1 MYGSLHEFDI
11 RSLLEL
17 IERNQ
22 GTGQLLVE
30 TAHCVPTPQEGER
43 QFWLISLKDG
53 QIAYATDN
61 NHLPLQRLQD
71 YLRRYQVESALERL
85 PTIESIFLP
94 LTSSAPIG
102 RALPEYNHL
111 WLLLERHVLEASQG
125 KKILES
131 MIHETLFDLL
141 SLDQGYFVFE
151 SNTVIQ
157 PQLAT
162 VEIGMALSKVTRE
175 IQQWKQ
181 LYPYITSPEQCP
193 LLTKSNELKQALTPS
208 AYRSLAVACQGELS
222 LRRIARYLKKDLLTI
237 SHALYPYIQRGWLH
251 LLDPAPHPLAPSPSA
266 ALPKVVCVDE
276 KHELSDQMGYL
287 LEQQGYEK
295 IIVNDPIEA
304 LSVIVR
310 SQPSLILS
318 PLEMSIF
325 SGEEL
330 CHCLRSLPAFVNLPI
345 ILFVP
350 EHPDPLRLAKARLL
364 GVTEFL
370 YQPVQESQFLWIL
383 RQYLGEAKSKGQ

>member
-22 GTGQLLVE
+22 STGQLLVE
-30 TAHCVPTPQEGER
+30 KAASFPEQEGC
-43 QFWLISLKDG
+43 QFWLISFKDG
-53 QIAYATDN
+53 EIAYAT
-61 NHLPLQRLQD
+61 NHNHQPLQRLQD

-85 PTIESIFLP
+85 PKIESIFLP
-94 LTSSAPIG
+94 LTSRSPIG

-111 WLLLERHVLEASQG
+111 WLLLERHVLEADQG
-125 KKILES
+125 KQILEN

-141 SLDQGYFVFE
+141 SLDRGYFVFQ
-151 SNTVIQ
+151 NHTPLQ
-157 PQLAT
+157 PQLTT
-162 VEIGMALSKVTRE
+162 VNIGLILSKVTRE
-175 IQQWKQ
+175 LQQWKQ
-181 LYPYITSPEQCP
+181 LHPYITSPEQCP
-193 LLTKSNELKQALTPS
+193 LLTKSNELQQALTPS

-237 SHALYPYIQRGWLH
+237 SQALYPYIQRGWLH
-251 LLDPAPHPLAPSPSA
+251 LLEPQQEASQTAKAPSM
-266 ALPKVVCVDE
+266 PKVLCVDE
-276 KHELSDQMGYL
+276 KHELSNQVGYL
-287 LEQQGYEK
+287 LEQQGYGK
-295 IIVNDPIEA
+295 IIVNDAIEA

-318 PLEMSIF
+318 PLEMSVF

-330 CHCLRSLPAFVNLPI
+330 CHCIRSLPAFANLPI

-350 EHPDPLRLAKARLL
+350 EYPDPLRLAKARLL

-370 YQPVQESQFLWIL
+370 PQPVQESQLLWML
-383 RQYLGEAKSKGQ
+383 RRYLGESKKKTQ